1 MIDASLP
8 RSTPIPASRR
18 FDVLVAGA
26 GPAGAQ
32 LALRLAR
39 EGFHVALLDRQRF
52 PRPKPCGEFL
62 SPECL
67 PMLEELGLREN
78 LLAHGAR
85 CLKGMRLHGHGRIA
99 EGRYRSFGDA
109 EAPFDHGYAI
119 RREVLDLLALDAA
132 RALPGVEFFEGC
144 AVRELLRGPGGEVLG
159 AIASG
164 PARELL
170 ELRAAWTIGAD
181 GVRSAVARELGVQRG
196 VPGLDKLA
204 IVARYDGVPAAD
216 HAEVHFYPD
225 AYIAAAP
232 VDASV
237 FTLNLVIERG
247 AVPPGGRAGL
257 EEELARRIA
266 ASPELAA
273 KLAGKRPSEP
283 LLTCGPLARRTTRQT
298 FDGAAL
304 VGDACSFV
312 DPMTGEGL
320 FFAMRGAQLL
330 AQALVPALH
339 ARRADRAALASY
351 SRGRKREIVPRQR
364 VARWMQRGL
373 RHPALVRGFL
383 SLLRARP
390 SLADL
395 VVALTGDYVAPRDLW
410 RPSLWREVLRR
421 PVSAALRPP
430 VL

>member
-1 MIDASLP
+1 MSSSLQRCKVLP
-8 RSTPIPASRR
+8 RARY
-18 FDVLVAGA
+18 FDVLVVGA
-26 GPAGAQ
+26 GPAGSH

-39 EGFHVALLDRQRF
+39 AGFHVGLLDRQRF
-52 PRPKPCGEFL
+52 PRPKPCGEFM

-67 PMLEELGLREN
+67 PMLEELGLRAA

-85 CLKGMRLHGHGRIA
+85 CLKGMRLHGHGYRA
-99 EGRYRSFGDA
+99 EGRYRSFGNA
-109 EAPFDHGYAI
+109 PAPFDHGYAI
-119 RREVLDLLALDAA
+119 RREVLDELALEAA
-132 RALPGVEFFEGC
+132 CACSEVEHFEAC
-144 AVRELLRGPGGEVLG
+144 SVSELLRDESGAVRGVLAIGPE
-159 AIASG
+159 
-164 PARELL
+164 RERL

-181 GVRSAVARELGVQRG
+181 GVRSAVARELGVQRT

-204 IVARYDGVPAAD
+204 VVARYDGVPAVD

-232 VDASV
+232 VDEQV
-237 FTLNLVIERG
+237 FTLNLVIDR
-247 AVPPGGRAGL
+247 ARVPGGGRGGL

-266 ASPELAA
+266 ASPELDA
-273 KLAGKRPSEP
+273 KLGGKRPCEP
-283 LLTCGPLARRTTRQT
+283 LLACGPLARTTTRQT

-320 FFAMRGAQLL
+320 YFAMRGAELL
-330 AQALVPALH
+330 AAALVPALH
-339 ARRADRAALASY
+339 ARRTDRAALAPY
-351 SRGRKREIVPRQR
+351 LRGRKREIAPRQR

-383 SLLRARP
+383 GLLQRRP

-395 VVALTGDYVAPRDLW
+395 VVALTGDYVSPRDLL
-410 RPSLWREVLRR
+410 RPSLWRDALRR
-421 PVSAALRPP
+421 PAAIDARRAAF
-430 VL
+430 